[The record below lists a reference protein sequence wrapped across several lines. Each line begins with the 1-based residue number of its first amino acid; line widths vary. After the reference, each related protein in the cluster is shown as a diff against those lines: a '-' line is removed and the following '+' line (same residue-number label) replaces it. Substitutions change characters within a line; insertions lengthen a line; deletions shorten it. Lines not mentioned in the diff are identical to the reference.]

1 MAFSKIFTKNYVTLP
16 ARVDEIFFNFKNVH
30 AMNMTFNELRQI
42 KDMLPPGSMN
52 RIAQGLHIPTDAV
65 RNFFGGTHYESP
77 SPFGIHIEKGPNG
90 GFVHIED
97 TTILDH
103 AKQIL
108 YEAEKQSQ
116 LN

>member
-1 MAFSKIFTKNYVTLP
+1 MALLKISTQNCVTLP
-16 ARVDEIFFNFKNVH
+16 AKVDKAFFHFKNVCT
-30 AMNMTFNELRQI
+30 MNITFNELRQI

-108 YEAEKQSQ
+108 HETERQSQ

>member
-1 MAFSKIFTKNYVTLP
+1 
-16 ARVDEIFFNFKNVH
+16 
-30 AMNMTFNELRQI
+30 MNMTFNELRHI

-97 TTILDH
+97 TTILDW

-108 YEAEKQSQ
+108 YDAEQQAQ

>member
-1 MAFSKIFTKNYVTLP
+1 
-16 ARVDEIFFNFKNVH
+16 
-30 AMNMTFNELRQI
+30 MNMTFNELRHI

-65 RNFFGGTHYESP
+65 RNFFGATHYEASNP
-77 SPFGIHIEKGPNG
+77 YGIHIERGGPSG

-97 TTILDH
+97 TTILDR
-103 AKQIL
+103 AYDIL
-108 YEAEKQSQ
+108 HETDERVS